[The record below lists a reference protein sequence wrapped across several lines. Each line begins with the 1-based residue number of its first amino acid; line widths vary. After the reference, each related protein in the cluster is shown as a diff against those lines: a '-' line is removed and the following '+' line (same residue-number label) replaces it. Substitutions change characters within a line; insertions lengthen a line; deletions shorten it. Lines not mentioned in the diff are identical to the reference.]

1 MITLLFSIGALAVL
15 ALFFSDL
22 GWNNVLSPA
31 RNELVFEGR
40 HRGYGAYVL
49 RREHHRTILVA
60 FLATL
65 GLLGAGVGAPRLFPH
80 GPSEG
85 PVAPPKLDT
94 VDVVLMPQ
102 QEQAEQEHRT
112 KARTSERRHD
122 PELIPVAIDSMPRPL
137 PLDTSAMAPRDPGPA
152 GGVGGTPIDSTGNTS
167 GRSGPTTPPPGP
179 VSFAERMPEFQG
191 GDAALQGFWNRN
203 VHFEGW
209 MLDGRKR
216 AVVYVEF
223 VVDAN
228 GRVVDA
234 RIARGCSAALDRA
247 VLDAVRRMPDWSPGR
262 QGDRPV
268 AVRFTQPVR
277 FTVN

>member
-1 MITLLFSIGALAVL
+1 MITLLLSIGALAVL
-15 ALFFSDL
+15 AMLFSDP

-49 RREHHRTILVA
+49 RREHHRTILMA
-60 FLATL
+60 FLTTL

-80 GPSEG
+80 GPTEG

-94 VDVVLMPQ
+94 VDVVLMQQ
-102 QEQAEQEHRT
+102 QERAEQRQRT
-112 KARTSERRHD
+112 QARPLERRHD
-122 PELIPVAIDSMPRPL
+122 PDLIPVAIDSMPRPL
-137 PLDTSAMAPRDPGPA
+137 PRDTGNTAPRDTGPA
-152 GGVGGTPIDSTGNTS
+152 GGGGGTPIDSSGATS
-167 GRSGPTTPPPGP
+167 GHTGPTTAPPGP
-179 VSFAERMPEFQG
+179 MNFAEVMPAFEG
-191 GDAALQGFWNRN
+191 GDAALQGFWNGN
-203 VHFEGW
+203 VRFETW

-228 GRVVDA
+228 GKVVDA
-234 RIARGCSAALDRA
+234 HIARGFSAALDRA
-247 VLDAVRRMPDWSPGR
+247 VLDAVRRMPDWTPGR